1 MDKATKEAIIK
12 EYARHEGDTGSPEVQ
27 IALLTARIN
36 HLNEHLK
43 THAKDH
49 HSHRGLLLMSVSA
62 AACWS
67 TSSASTSSAIVRWLR
82 SWVCASNS
90 SASFTKRALSQ
101 MTVVWETVFVAPSGG
116 LFRSL

>member
-27 IALLTARIN
+27 VALLTARIN
-36 HLNEHLK
+36 HLNDHLK

-49 HSHRGLLLMSVSA
+49 HSHRGLLLM
-62 AACWS
+62 
-67 TSSASTSSAIVRWLR
+67 RWLR

-116 LFRSL
+116 LFHSFETKPNAEVGFVYQAARVRV

>member
-49 HSHRGLLLMSVSA
+49 HSHRGLLLMVGQRRSMLEYLKRI
-62 AACWS
+62 
-67 TSSASTSSAIVRWLR
+67 AIVRWLR

>member
-49 HSHRGLLLMSVSA
+49 HSHRGLLLMVGQRRSMLEYLKRIEAGSA
-62 AACWS
+62 QV
-67 TSSASTSSAIVRWLR
+67 IPLLR
-82 SWVCASNS
+82 SR
-90 SASFTKRALSQ
+90 K
-101 MTVVWETVFVAPSGG
+101 G
-116 LFRSL
+116 LCPR